1 MAEMTVT
8 NQKAYTLNALDVYQ
22 GDLTSPTV
30 NATGGAR
37 KRPLPYPFEHIVLG
51 PNGAM
56 VPPLDNKMLPVCPR
70 DFRKA
75 PIHEH
80 TTLQHGEEWNQ
91 LVQNGTVTVA
101 FGAQAGVRDVEHV
114 LIV

>member
-1 MAEMTVT
+1 MSMMTVT
-8 NQKAYTLNALDVYQ
+8 NQKAYTLNDLDVYQ
-22 GDLTSPTV
+22 GDPTTPTV

-37 KRPLPYPFEHIVLG
+37 KRPLPYPFEHVVLG
-51 PNGAM
+51 PNGGGSDA
-56 VPPLDNKMLPVCPR
+56 KTLPVCPR

-80 TTLQHGEEWNQ
+80 VPLQHGEEWNQ
-91 LVQNGTVTVA
+91 LVQGGIVTVV